1 VALRDSMRDSAAQ
14 YLRPGEPIQAV
25 IGAQTAS
32 QWLAALTGFFVFLG
46 LNRYRILA
54 VTPNRILV
62 LDAGKTSMKT
72 ARGVVTELPRSTRLG
87 PGQGLWHR
95 IPVGNENLRVHRRFF
110 KDLEAADTAVAPV

>member
-1 VALRDSMRDSAAQ
+1 MALRDSMRDSAAQ

-87 PGQGLWHR
+87 PGAGLWHR
-95 IPVGNENLRVHRRFF
+95 IPVGQENLRVHRRFF
-110 KDLEAADTAVAPV
+110 KDIETADTAVAPV